1 MLSHFWLDIMP
12 SYRRWNLCR
21 ICAKI
26 FNLFSAARQLTL
38 VRNSG
43 SSVWN
48 NCWKYLFV
56 LRWCFGGPELLLQRR
71 ISSPRNTF
79 KSKEHLA
86 AQRDEEPAYLFGRA
100 DWSKRPTRV
109 LFICSRRS
117 RRQPF
122 RRECVWA
129 TIASWI
135 VGKKTILVLWT
146 HKLNSNEG
154 TYILLSVTGNLM
166 SSLFLIFEFS
176 YIPVGSWTTASY
188 YADGNLI

>member
-1 MLSHFWLDIMP
+1 MLSHFWLDKMP

-26 FNLFSAARQLTL
+26 LIYFRLHANWPWWGTRGHLFEIIAENICLCSDGVSAAWTFIAA
-38 VRNSG
+38 SDFE
-43 SSVWN
+43 S
-48 NCWKYLFV
+48 K
-56 LRWCFGGPELLLQRR
+56 EHLQVQ
-71 ISSPRNTF
+71 
-79 KSKEHLA
+79 EHLA
-86 AQRDEEPAYLFGRA
+86 AQRDEEPAYLCGRA

-146 HKLNSNEG
+146 PKLNSNEG